1 MPDNDPPNR
10 QQNLSIRS
18 PGREPKVGRKVQK
31 KTLLNLGANFAI
43 PKAQWAE
50 LVEIIEAKLAGN
62 EFLFE
67 PAPELTATAELDF
80 VH

>member
-1 MPDNDPPNR
+1 MQLP
-10 QQNLSIRS
+10 
-18 PGREPKVGRKVQK
+18 
-31 KTLLNLGANFAI
+31 

-50 LVEIIEAKLAGN
+50 LVEIIEARLTGN

-80 VH
+80 VHYAGKQSAYSNRMNRRI